1 MMTSCPECACE
12 ISFAETPRLSEIV
25 ECADCRSELE
35 VITLNPMVLALA
47 PEVEEDWGE

>member
-1 MMTSCPECACE
+1 MTTCPVCE
-12 ISFAETPRLSEIV
+12 SAIEMPESPRLSEIH

-35 VITLNPMVLALA
+35 VVALDPIMLALA